1 MRINGSLSPEISGC
15 LLTIDNRFGNI
26 VTMEWWD
33 YLYLNEGFA
42 TVSPNRRL
50 LFVYS
55 WPVALQLMGEVV
67 IMDK

>member
-1 MRINGSLSPEISGC
+1 
-15 LLTIDNRFGNI
+15 
-26 VTMEWWD
+26 MEWWD

-42 TVSPNRRL
+42 TVSTHQCL
-50 LFVYS
+50 LIVCS